1 VRPYKQS
8 AIGLSH
14 HHYSVPHQPAGFFSD
29 EPSGKQGDQMVTEK
43 AEKIAGGDSL
53 GHLPSKPR
61 PTVVSDELTKVMALV
76 TEGLPGDTKVSFQ
89 FDGKLHVMI
98 DVRTLEQVLAVE
110 MTLPKLGAG
119 MFHDIQRVQAPR
131 HGFGHRVTALVDR

>member
-1 VRPYKQS
+1 M
-8 AIGLSH
+8 
-14 HHYSVPHQPAGFFSD
+14 
-29 EPSGKQGDQMVTEK
+29 QGDQLVTEK
-43 AEKIAGGDSL
+43 AGKIAGGDSL
-53 GHLPSKPR
+53 GHLPRKPR

-76 TEGLPGDTKVSFQ
+76 TEGLPSDAKISFQ
-89 FDGKLHVMI
+89 FDGRLHVMV

-119 MFHDIQRVQAPR
+119 MFHDIQRVQALR